1 MKKVIVAFDGLHFSK
16 GAVNYA
22 IQLAKDSGSVITGV
36 FLHDLYYRYGA
47 SATVLEGQPYFDAS
61 PLLKLAEGEEVE
73 LNKSVQQF
81 EWYCKEFYPHYEV
94 VKDMG
99 IPDYDLVRESR
110 FADVIIVGGEVSFTE
125 EKQKANN
132 QFVKELLKDAECPVI
147 VVPEDPDPI
156 HHITLTYDGSA
167 SSVFAIKQFLYL
179 FPAKRY
185 KEFTVVSVAEKEGS
199 MTIPREEAFMNF
211 LKKQVSTVHFEV
223 LPHGN
228 PGEMLANYINTHRTS
243 IVVMGSY
250 GRNVLS
256 RILHKSTSEELLQ
269 NLKVPVFITH
279 I

>member
-1 MKKVIVAFDGLHFSK
+1 MKKVIVAFDGMNFSK

-47 SATVLEGQPYFDAS
+47 SATILEGQPYFDIS
-61 PLLKLAEGEEVE
+61 PMLKLAKEEE
-73 LNKSVQQF
+73 EQLDQSIQQF

-99 IPDYDLVRESR
+99 IPDYDLVQESR
-110 FADVIIVGGEVSFTE
+110 FADIIVVGGEVSFTE
-125 EKQKANN
+125 DKEKANN
-132 QFVKELLKDAECPVI
+132 RFIKELLKGTECPVMI
-147 VVPEDPDPI
+147 VPEDPDPI

-185 KEFTVVSVAEKEGS
+185 NDFTVVSVAES
-199 MTIPREEAFMNF
+199 DDSLAIPKQEAFTDF
-211 LKKQVSTVHFEV
+211 IKKQAERVSFEI

-228 PGEMLANYINTHRTS
+228 AGEQLADYINTHRTS
-243 IVVMGSY
+243 IVVMGAY

-256 RILHKSTSEELLQ
+256 RLLHKSASEELLK